1 MKKVDVVEAA
11 VSELREASAA
21 LSKARDVL
29 GKNAVFGLSDF
40 KNAGEVYDKLPELKR
55 DILGL
60 VKLLRDLTP
69 QKNGT
74 ASTSYGG

>member
-1 MKKVDVVEAA
+1 MNKFEVVEATVA
-11 VSELREASAA
+11 ELRLASSA

-60 VKLLRDLTP
+60 VKLLRDLSP
-69 QKNGT
+69 DKNGPVT
-74 ASTSYGG
+74 FAD

>member
-1 MKKVDVVEAA
+1 MNKFEVVEATVA
-11 VSELREASAA
+11 ELRLASSA

-60 VKLLRDLTP
+60 VKLLRDLSP
-69 QKNGT
+69 DKNGPVT
-74 ASTSYGG
+74 FSD